1 MELGAQ
7 LVHSG
12 QPGDELRGEHVRVQ
26 AAQTDALDALHL
38 STFLHKLHQ
47 IGAGVQPVAGQGNGT
62 EHHFPVTGGGQ
73 LAQLGQNAAFG
84 AAAHRAAGTG
94 DDAVGALPVAAVLH
108 LDEGAGVG
116 LEPLHRQ
123 FLELLAA
130 LVRGDGH
137 DALMAVQQLE
147 HIVQNGLAVAVAA
160 HQVGLQEL
168 RSLLREGLR
177 IAAGEHGHGTGVLA
191 LGTAQPLA
199 ALLIAKVGHG
209 AAVHH
214 EYVRR
219 FAFLHDGK
227 AVGTEHLLQGA
238 GLVQVDLAAQCIKTN
253 SHEGLSFR
261 QK

>member
-1 MELGAQ
+1 M
-7 LVHSG
+7 
-12 QPGDELRGEHVRVQ
+12 
-26 AAQTDALDALHL
+26 
-38 STFLHKLHQ
+38 
-47 IGAGVQPVAGQGNGT
+47 
-62 EHHFPVTGGGQ
+62 
-73 LAQLGQNAAFG
+73 
-84 AAAHRAAGTG
+84 
-94 DDAVGALPVAAVLH
+94 
-108 LDEGAGVG
+108 G

-123 FLELLAA
+123 FLEPLAA

-238 GLVQVDLAAQCIKTN
+238 GLVQVDLAAQCIKN
-253 SHEGLSFR
+253 KLA
-261 QK
+261 